1 MTISASLINA
11 IKIPSTS
18 DLLASYT
25 KAQAK
30 EDLSRIGVPAVVD
43 AVCARFRDKRA
54 LLVPGR
60 SPDDQKLK
68 QMGLVQ
74 NEVRVALELL
84 AKTGRLPGE
93 LPADLPHPDQY
104 SNTFAWLT
112 AHVQAIKAQ
121 AADSVLL
128 KNPTGLHG
136 YEYPEWHKHLT
147 QYSQDLPELFTQLAS
162 SMTRSDF
169 GRDTT
174 ITPTYYESWQP
185 VGVLVHELLFA
196 KGRGAAL
203 GAKLLDSMP
212 QLISALYWRQP
223 ARECFEAMQGALL
236 SATDA
241 DALVVAGWTAKHTQA
256 LEAACSMSG
265 LISQAKGR
273 RPATVSLAAF
283 EFNCERLGA
292 ALKRQTDALEEAEE
306 GKREQ
311 ARLLEERTERKAKAQ
326 RIADLMAKLDDDTI
340 TREELQE
347 LDGLQ
352 RAQYQH

>member
-1 MTISASLINA
+1 MNISAQLINA
-11 IKIPSTS
+11 IKVPPATE
-18 DLLASYT
+18 LLTAYT
-25 KAQAK
+25 KAQAQV
-30 EDLSRIGVPAVVD
+30 DIQRQGVAATVD
-43 AVCARFRDKRA
+43 TVCRRFQEKRSM
-54 LLVPGR
+54 LIPGR
-60 SPDDQKLK
+60 SLDDQKLK

-74 NEVRVALELL
+74 NEVRIALELL
-84 AKTGRLPGE
+84 GRTGRLPGE
-93 LPADLPHPDQY
+93 LPDDLPHPDQY
-104 SNTFAWLT
+104 NNAFTWLLDH
-112 AHVQAIKAQ
+112 AQAIRTQ
-121 AADSVLL
+121 ASDSTLL
-128 KNPTGLHG
+128 TNRTGLCG
-136 YEYPEWHKHLT
+136 FDYPEWHQHLSG
-147 QYSQDLPELFTQLAS
+147 YAQDLPSLFRYLAAS
-162 SMTRSDF
+162 VSRSDF

-174 ITPTYYESWQP
+174 ITPTYYDAWKP
-185 VGVLVHELLFA
+185 VGPLVHELLFA

-203 GAKLLDSMP
+203 GAKLLDSMASLTSP
-212 QLISALYWRQP
+212 IYWRQP
-223 ARECFEAMQGALL
+223 ARECFEVMQGALL

-292 ALKRQTDALEEAEE
+292 ALRRQADALEKAEE

-326 RIADLMAKLDDDTI
+326 RIADLMAKLEDDTI

-347 LDGLQ
+347 LDGL
-352 RAQYQH
+352 